1 MPSGVEKTDGFIA
14 FFPCPGSGLA
24 SRAALRVKNRPT
36 CRSQGS
42 SRRSGRFPALPYPPL
57 KGCFPFP
64 LPWGSIG
71 GERETAGVCKT
82 RLS

>member
-1 MPSGVEKTDGFIA
+1 VPSGVEKTDGFIA
-14 FFPCPGSGLA
+14 FFPCPGQWA

-57 KGCFPFP
+57 KGSFPFP
-64 LPWGSIG
+64 FPWGSIG
-71 GERETAGVCKT
+71 GERETAGVCKA
-82 RLS
+82 RLSW

>member
-1 MPSGVEKTDGFIA
+1 MDLSL
-14 FFPCPGSGLA
+14 FFPAPAVGLA
-24 SRAALRVKNRPT
+24 GRPWCEDRPT

-64 LPWGSIG
+64 FPWGPIG
-71 GERETAGVCKT
+71 GERETAGDDET

>member
-1 MPSGVEKTDGFIA
+1 MVLKRRMDLSL
-14 FFPCPGSGLA
+14 FFPAPAVGP

-57 KGCFPFP
+57 KGGVSRFRFP
-64 LPWGSIG
+64 G
-71 GERETAGVCKT
+71 GPMAGKGKRQVEWKGMF
-82 RLS
+82 